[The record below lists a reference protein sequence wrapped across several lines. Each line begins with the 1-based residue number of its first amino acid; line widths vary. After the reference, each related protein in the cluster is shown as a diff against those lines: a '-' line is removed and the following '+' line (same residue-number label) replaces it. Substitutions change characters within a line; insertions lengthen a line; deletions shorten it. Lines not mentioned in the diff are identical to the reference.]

1 MKLSKIKI
9 IRIKKIGKRKVYDLS
24 VNKNHNFFLSNKV
37 LSHNCLDTQSP
48 NETRGICGGSEDFL
62 LLFRLTGF
70 RDKSEVCDELKR
82 EHRIRPDQVAS
93 LALLDK
99 GQAYVVESGK
109 NAKRVQIRLPRSAYW
124 KKEYGNFYKNV
135 WEKFGGTWINIEETE
150 DYIKDRIDELAAP
163 IIKKPSYTENIVNE
177 KVGKGVVEVTAEE
190 EIVEP
195 IRPKIRRSIFS

>member
-1 MKLSKIKI
+1 M
-9 IRIKKIGKRKVYDLS
+9 RA
-24 VNKNHNFFLSNKV
+24 
-37 LSHNCLDTQSP
+37 
-48 NETRGICGGSEDFL
+48 
-62 LLFRLTGF
+62 
-70 RDKSEVCDELKR
+70 
-82 EHRIRPDQVAS
+82 DQVAS

-99 GQAYVVESGK
+99 GQAYVVETGR

-150 DYIKDRIDELAAP
+150 DYIKDRIDELAVP
-163 IIKKPSYTENIVNE
+163 IKKLAYTENIVNE